1 VAKNSCGI
9 FQTNCYIDA
18 IMQATMEKTPTST
31 KLQQAEAAFAQLIAE
46 ASRRGFYGT
55 AGLTLSIQD
64 GTIQHVRVAMERMIK

>member
-1 VAKNSCGI
+1 MYATIEQPAKPN
-9 FQTNCYIDA
+9 
-18 IMQATMEKTPTST
+18 
-31 KLQQAEAAFAQLIAE
+31 KLQQAEAAFAQLLAE